1 MSLKKDA
8 LDYHAEGRPG
18 KLEII
23 PTKALL
29 TQRDL
34 SLAYTPGVA
43 EPCLA
48 IHRNPDDAYL
58 YTAKGNLVAVVT
70 NGTAVL
76 GLGNIGPLAGKPV
89 MEGKSNL
96 FKKFAD
102 IDSIDIELDARDPDA
117 VIAAVKAIAPTFGGI
132 NLEDIKSPD
141 CFYIERKLQ
150 ETLDIPVF
158 HDDQHGTAII
168 AAAALINALALTNR
182 TMEGLK
188 IVFSGAGAAAIATAN
203 MFVSMGVPRGSIWMC
218 DSEGLVYPGRTEHT
232 FPEKMAYAKGD
243 GPAKLAEV
251 LVDADVFVGLS
262 VGGLLKPDMVKKM
275 KPNPIIFAMAN
286 PDPEI
291 SYHDAK
297 AAVPES
303 VVATGRSDY
312 PNQINNVLGFPF
324 LFRGAL
330 DCRARAINEAMKVA
344 AVKALAA
351 LARED
356 VPDEVLAAYDLSS
369 LQFGPDYII
378 PKPFDPR
385 VLLYVAPAVAQ
396 AAAESGVA
404 RVPIADIGAY
414 RERLERML
422 ERSKE
427 ILRPVM
433 NRARLN
439 PRRVVFPD
447 GSNPKVLR
455 AAQILVDEGIC
466 KPLLVGEEWKILNRA
481 ERHNIDVS
489 RMEIVEPREDDR
501 FERYTDAL
509 WKLRQR
515 KGMTRDA
522 ARAALRRNVIFSAM
536 MVRQGDA
543 DGLLGGLLHS
553 YAETIRP
560 ALQVVGKD
568 PTVRAVSGAYM
579 MLFKNRRLFFGDCT
593 VNVNPDAE
601 TLAQIAINTA
611 RLAQSFGYTP
621 RVAMLSYSDFG
632 EHRESDAVHKIPEAI
647 EIVRRKW
654 PSLVIDGE
662 MQADTAVNA
671 DLAAQDFPF
680 SAIQGDANVLIFPT
694 LESGNIAYKLLRE
707 LGGATAV
714 GPVLV
719 GTSKPVNVLALGATV
734 SDVVHMAAITVNQ
747 ALESE
752 TSRRPS
758 SIETP
763 HG

>member
-1 MSLKKDA
+1 MSLKTDA
-8 LDYHAEGRPG
+8 LDYHSEGRPG
-18 KLEII
+18 KIEIV
-23 PTKALL
+23 PTKPLL

-150 ETLDIPVF
+150 EMLDIPVF

-168 AAAALINALALTNR
+168 ATAGLLNALLITERDIA
-182 TMEGLK
+182 EVK
-188 IVFSGAGAAAIATAN
+188 VVFSGAGAAAIATAN
-203 MFVSMGVPRGSIWMC
+203 LIVSLGVRRENVYLC
-218 DSEGLVYPGRTEHT
+218 DSEGLVFLGRKEHT

-243 GPAKLAEV
+243 SPMKLADV
-251 LVDADVFVGLS
+251 LVGADVFIGLS
-262 VGGLLKPDMVKKM
+262 VAGALKPEMIKAM
-275 KPNPIIFAMAN
+275 KPRPILFAMAN

-291 SYHDAK
+291 QYEEARAVSPDAII
-297 AAVPES
+297 
-303 VVATGRSDY
+303 ATGRSDY
-312 PNQINNVLGFPF
+312 PNQVNNVLGFPF

-344 AVKALAA
+344 AVRALAE
-351 LARED
+351 LARQD
-356 VPDEVLAAYDLSS
+356 VPDEVLAAYGLTQ

-385 VLLYVAPAVAQ
+385 VLLWVAPAVAQ
-396 AAAESGVA
+396 AAADSGVA
-404 RVPIADIGAY
+404 KLPIADIPAY
-414 RERLERML
+414 RERLERSL

-427 ILRPVM
+427 ILRPMM
-433 NRARLN
+433 NRARLS
-439 PRRVVFPD
+439 PKRIVFPD

-466 KPLLVGEEWKILNRA
+466 KPILVGEEWKILNRA
-481 ERHNIDVS
+481 EKHKVS
-489 RMEIVEPREDDR
+489 LEGMQIVEIREDTER
-501 FERYTDAL
+501 FETYLQSFWR
-509 WKLRQR
+509 LRQR
-515 KGMTRDA
+515 KGMTQA
-522 ARAALRRNVIFSAM
+522 AGRMKLRRPTVYASM
-536 MVRQGDA
+536 MVHEGDA
-543 DGLLGGLLHS
+543 DGLVGGLLAS

-560 ALQVVGKD
+560 ALQVVGRD
-568 PTVRAVSGAYM
+568 PSVRVVSGVYM
-579 MLFKNRRLFFGDCT
+579 MLFKNRRLFFGDPT
-593 VNVNPDAE
+593 VNVNPDSD

-632 EHRESDAVHKIPEAI
+632 EHREHPAVGKIEKAI
-647 EIVRRKW
+647 AIVREMW
-654 PSLVIDGE
+654 PTLVIDGE
-662 MQADTAVNA
+662 MQADTAVNPEM
-671 DLAAQDFPF
+671 AANDFPF

-707 LGGATAV
+707 IGGATAV

-719 GTSKPVNVLALGATV
+719 GAAKPVNVLALGATV
-734 SDVVHMAAITVNQ
+734 SDIVHMAAITENQ
-747 ALESE
+747 AIDLASSRKSLPLE
-752 TSRRPS
+752 PNV
-758 SIETP
+758 
-763 HG
+763 